1 MPRRS
6 PDWRL
11 RAVKSATKP
20 PEDALERALYSLLK
34 TKETDNE
41 PVAYAA
47 EIYTRE
53 SEREIMQAWLLA
65 GATDGQIQENL
76 SVPQDAT
83 QAYRELFFDVT
94 AFRDRLDMLSWV
106 GDYHKVHGGTP
117 YGARLLQ
124 TAMTRGV
131 DTLRW
136 LFGPNNA
143 DVDPNLVLQNAM
155 SDAYYRGKSNRDY
168 ALSSKE
174 AGMAHNF
181 MNTAVKIATQ
191 LSKEKPPDANAL
203 VIKLRYRDMTESVEG
218 VADKADLMH

>member
-1 MPRRS
+1 MRRRR

-11 RAVKSATKP
+11 LAVKSATEP
-20 PEDALERALYSLLK
+20 PKDALELALYDLLR
-34 TKETDNE
+34 TNIIDNE

-47 EIYTRE
+47 EVYGRE
-53 SEREIMQAWLLA
+53 SEREILQAWLLA
-65 GATDGQIQENL
+65 GATDDQVFESLG
-76 SVPQDAT
+76 VPCQVT

-106 GDYHKVHGGTP
+106 SDYTKVHGGSP
-117 YGARLLQ
+117 YGTRLLQ

-143 DVDPNLVLQNAM
+143 DVDPNMVLQHAM

-168 ALSSKE
+168 ALHSKE

-181 MNTAVKIATQ
+181 MNTAVKIAGQ